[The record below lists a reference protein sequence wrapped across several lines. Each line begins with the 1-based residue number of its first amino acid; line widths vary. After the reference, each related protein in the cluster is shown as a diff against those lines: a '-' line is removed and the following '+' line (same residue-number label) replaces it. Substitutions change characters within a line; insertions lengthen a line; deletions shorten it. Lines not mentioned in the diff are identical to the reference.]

1 MIACSV
7 DDFPAP
13 FGPIRPDDLARPDLE
28 REPAHGGD
36 RPVAH
41 LEPLHDE
48 CGPAHDGPSWTAL
61 SPR

>member
-13 FGPIRPDDLARPDLE
+13 FGPMSPTISPGFTSSERPRTAS
-28 REPAHGGD
+28 HGA
-36 RPVAH
+36 VAH
-41 LEPLHDE
+41 AQLVEDE
-48 CGPAHDGPSWTAL
+48 RHCSSATAL